1 MRQCNISS
9 RNPIHSRI
17 PIHLTLS
24 PFFLFVCL
32 FVPLEWDWEQST
44 TQCECS
50 YVFCITLHRIV
61 SLLLSVLFLCF
72 FFPLSP
78 PELDFP
84 PTHLSLSYLSQA
96 YPFFFEVTGQVSQN
110 RTKSKSYITTK
121 QKRSRAKASNL
132 IIHLQDHPDSRL
144 QSQSNR
150 HHTIQTIQTD
160 NTTYA
165 TAQYSTIQ
173 SIIGLGL
180 YNTHHTPQNH
190 PRVVSPVP
198 RLLLHLLC
206 CLALPLFGLHR
217 WFVLPL
223 D

>member
-32 FVPLEWDWEQST
+32 FVPLELDWEQST
-44 TQCECS
+44 TQ
-50 YVFCITLHRIV
+50 F
-61 SLLLSVLFLCF
+61 
-72 FFPLSP
+72 
-78 PELDFP
+78 
-84 PTHLSLSYLSQA
+84 
-96 YPFFFEVTGQVSQN
+96 TGQVSQN
-110 RTKSKSYITTK
+110 RIKSKSYITTK

-132 IIHLQDHPDSRL
+132 RIHLQDHPAHTPDSRASLTATTRYKQYNRITLHTL
-144 QSQSNR
+144 QLN
-150 HHTIQTIQTD
+150 
-160 NTTYA
+160 
-165 TAQYSTIQ
+165 TAQYNHWAWALQYTP
-173 SIIGLGL
+173 
-180 YNTHHTPQNH
+180 HTTKPP
-190 PRVVSPVP
+190 PRCVPSP